1 MPALVSQAKGLKVLG
16 ETLDEA
22 ESIASVVK
30 AVATQHGD
38 ANVVVLLDQKC
49 APRALVLSGYQLLW
63 CCSMDNYKEGKV
75 FGTDV
80 TNELRSSGFTGII
93 IIRSAND
100 DAASANKYRRAG
112 ANGCVGKKLNS
123 VALVG
128 DIVKQCN
135 LAWEMVTE

>member
-1 MPALVSQAKGLKVLG
+1 
-16 ETLDEA
+16 
-22 ESIASVVK
+22 
-30 AVATQHGD
+30 
-38 ANVVVLLDQKC
+38 
-49 APRALVLSGYQLLW
+49 
-63 CCSMDNYKEGKV
+63 MDNYKEGKV